1 MIWFWWRWRWWWYGG
16 DDFSVCYEHANV
28 FWELRTNQAC
38 GKGHGPPHC
47 KLSNNKDCCCAAD
60 FCAAPRNSRAET
72 TKFRKRLKTRGTW
85 EPRGGIEAQFSKFAI
100 SKIFHQY
107 RCYAHQYWWMLR
119 DDVWY
124 EQANRNLLLE
134 IAFDGIFSRKNN
146 CDKFDRVTFKN
157 FWHHIMMTGH
167 IVSVDV

>member
-1 MIWFWWRWRWWWYGG
+1 MQIYITNNFIPFTYFSMGSCKVYARLLIWYYGG
-16 DDFSVCYEHANV
+16 DDFSACYEHANV

-85 EPRGGIEAQFSKFAI
+85 EPRGGIEAQFSKLAI

-107 RCYAHQYWWMLR
+107 WCYAHQYWWMLK
-119 DDVWY
+119 DDLWY
-124 EQANRNLLLE
+124 EQASGNILL
-134 IAFDGIFSRKNN
+134 KNN
-146 CDKFDRVTFKN
+146 VWLNIFKK
-157 FWHHIMMTGH
+157 WL
-167 IVSVDV
+167 

>member
-1 MIWFWWRWRWWWYGG
+1 MRKDISQIVSFHLLIFQWEVVKCMPDWWY
-16 DDFSVCYEHANV
+16 DFMVVIRFSACYEHANV

-85 EPRGGIEAQFSKFAI
+85 EPRGGIEAQFSKLAV

-107 RCYAHQYWWMLR
+107 WCYAHQYWWMLK
-119 DDVWY
+119 DDLWY
-124 EQANRNLLLE
+124 EQASGNILL
-134 IAFDGIFSRKNN
+134 KNN
-146 CDKFDRVTFKN
+146 VWLNIFKK
-157 FWHHIMMTGH
+157 WL
-167 IVSVDV
+167 